1 MKKIFLLV
9 VMAGI
14 ISISNAQNIA
24 PESVIK
30 YIACFE
36 KAVLT
41 HNYDSVMEYMDH
53 KYIKVQYK
61 KMLKK
66 NGEQFIDEF
75 FGGNENPDNSGSYIN
90 THLSEISAISMQSL
104 EILGNEEYRVL
115 FKITR
120 NSGSVHYNMVMLR
133 KYRKQLGFFGSVG

>member
-1 MKKIFLLV
+1 MKKILLLV

-14 ISISNAQNIA
+14 FSISNAQNIA
-24 PESVIK
+24 PEPVIK

-41 HNYDSVMEYMDH
+41 HNYDSVMEYMDNE
-53 KYIKVQYK
+53 YIKVQYK

-66 NGEQFIDEF
+66 NVEQFIDEF
-75 FGGNENPDNSGSYIN
+75 FGGNVNPDNTGSYIN

-104 EILGNEEYRVL
+104 EVLGNEEYRVS

-120 NSGSVHYNMVMLR
+120 HSGLVHYNVVMLR
-133 KYRKQLGFFGSVG
+133 KYKKQLGFFGSMG